1 MDLRIAGRR
10 ALVTA
15 SSSGIGYAI
24 AEALARE
31 GAPVFLNG
39 RSEENLEAAV
49 RRLQKAVDGAVCT
62 PVVADASTA
71 AGAAQIVAAI
81 PEVDILVNN
90 LGKYE
95 RKGFFDTTDSDWMDF
110 YEFNVLSG
118 IRLVRAYGR
127 GMRERKWGRII
138 FISSESGL
146 LTPVEMINYGI
157 TKTAQAALARGLAR
171 EFGESG
177 VTVNA
182 VLPGPTRTEGI
193 ATMLA
198 NESKRTGKSV
208 RELEHEFFSQARPTS
223 IIQRFSEPQEVAAMV
238 VYACSD
244 LPSFTTGASLR
255 VEGGI
260 VTRLG

>member
-1 MDLRIAGRR
+1 MDLNIRR
-10 ALVTA
+10 RKSLVTG

-31 GAPVFLNG
+31 GAHVVLNG
-39 RSEENLEAAV
+39 RSKKNLDTALSRLKEAV
-49 RRLQKAVDGAVCT
+49 KGAVCT
-62 PVVADASTA
+62 AVVADASTA
-71 AGAAQIVAAI
+71 KGAQRIFAAV
-81 PEVDILVNN
+81 PDVEILVNN

-95 RKGFFDTTDSDWMDF
+95 RKGFFETTDDDWMDF
-110 YEFNVLSG
+110 YDFNVLSG
-118 IRLVRAYGR
+118 IRLVRAYGQ
-127 GMRERKWGRII
+127 GMRKRKWGRIV

-171 EFGESG
+171 EFGGCG

-193 ATMLA
+193 STMLA
-198 NESKRTGKSV
+198 KESKRSGKSV
-208 RELEHEFFSQARPTS
+208 RKLEQEFFSVARPTS
-223 IIQRFSEPQEVAAMV
+223 IIQRLSEPQEIAAMV
-238 VYACSD
+238 AYACSD
-244 LPSFTTGASLR
+244 LASSTTGATLR

-260 VTRLG
+260 VTGIG